1 MNWNKVGRWVL
12 LACCLVLGTFA
23 GLCGFWIFEAKV
35 PAAMQTAV
43 LAAEAR
49 VYYLGAGFVLG
60 FAIFGLAMLGVWIAA
75 HSATAKVRRELAPK

>member
-12 LACCLVLGTFA
+12 LACSLALGVFA

-43 LAAEAR
+43 LATEAR
-49 VYYLGAGFVLG
+49 VYYLSSGLVLG
-60 FAIFGLAMLGVWIAA
+60 FAIFGLALLGVWIAGR
-75 HSATAKVRRELAPK
+75 SASAKVRREFASK